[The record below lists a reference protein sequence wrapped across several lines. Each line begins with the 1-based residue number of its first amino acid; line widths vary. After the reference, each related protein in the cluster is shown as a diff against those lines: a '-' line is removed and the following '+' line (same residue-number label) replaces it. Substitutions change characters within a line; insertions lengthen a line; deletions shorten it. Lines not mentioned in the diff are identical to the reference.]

1 MLIRRPSDIRS
12 SEITDER
19 TYLRRRDFMRL
30 AGSAAV
36 AATAAPWLVG
46 CGMDAAVSGDAGDP
60 QTALAGF
67 KPKVI
72 TTDEKWNTFEEITSY
87 NNFYEFGTG
96 KDDPARY
103 AGRLKTSP
111 WKVKIEGLCAKPA
124 EYLLEDLIKPFE
136 LEERIYRLRC
146 VEAWS
151 MVIPWIGI
159 PLSSILKR
167 AEPTAKATFVEFT
180 TLQRPSEMPGQ
191 NEASLRWPY
200 TEGLRMDEA
209 MHPLTI
215 MAVGL
220 YGKTLM
226 NQNGAP
232 FRLVVPWKYGFKS
245 IKSVVRIRFVDK
257 MPATAWSDANPSEY
271 GFYSNVNPQVDHPRW
286 SQARER
292 RIGEFSRRPTLMFN
306 GYGDQVASMYA
317 GLGPEE
323 ILLRRSRLA
332 VRCLAV
338 APSAASSQ
346 RPTASQPA
354 ATMLS
359 KFSKPLVFLAA
370 LSPFLWLAFRGL
382 TGRLSVNPI
391 EDITLTTGIWALRF
405 LLISLA
411 ITPIRRLTGWQR
423 VIQYRRM
430 LGLFAFFYA
439 TLHLLTYVVLDQGL
453 AFEFIIPDIL
463 KRPYITMGMIA
474 FTLMVPLAITSTKG
488 WIRRLGKK
496 WQLLHRLVYLS
507 ALAACIHF
515 LWKVKVAIGEPVYYA
530 AILGVLLAFRL
541 LWRFR
546 PTARPR
552 RAEAGVSA
560 S

>member
-30 AGSAAV
+30 AGGAAL
-36 AATAAPWLVG
+36 AATAAPWLAG
-46 CGMDAAVSGDAGDP
+46 CGMDAVVSGDAGVP

-87 NNFYEFGTG
+87 NNFYEFGMG

-103 AGRLKTSP
+103 AGRMKTSP

-136 LEERIYRLRC
+136 LEERVYRLRC

-167 AEPTAKATFVEFT
+167 AEPTAKATFVEFS

-292 RIGEFSRRPTLMFN
+292 RIGEFARRATLMFN
-306 GYGDQVASMYA
+306 GYGDQVASMYS
-317 GLGPEE
+317 GL
-323 ILLRRSRLA
+323 
-332 VRCLAV
+332 
-338 APSAASSQ
+338 
-346 RPTASQPA
+346 
-354 ATMLS
+354 
-359 KFSKPLVFLAA
+359 
-370 LSPFLWLAFRGL
+370 
-382 TGRLSVNPI
+382 
-391 EDITLTTGIWALRF
+391 D
-405 LLISLA
+405 
-411 ITPIRRLTGWQR
+411 
-423 VIQYRRM
+423 
-430 LGLFAFFYA
+430 
-439 TLHLLTYVVLDQGL
+439 
-453 AFEFIIPDIL
+453 L
-463 KRPYITMGMIA
+463 K
-474 FTLMVPLAITSTKG
+474 K
-488 WIRRLGKK
+488 
-496 WQLLHRLVYLS
+496 
-507 ALAACIHF
+507 
-515 LWKVKVAIGEPVYYA
+515 YY
-530 AILGVLLAFRL
+530 
-541 LWRFR
+541 
-546 PTARPR
+546 
-552 RAEAGVSA
+552 
-560 S
+560 